1 MSGVLGIIEFKQGN
15 HLDQRIGKMGEQ
27 MCYRP
32 WYVFEK
38 FVSDT
43 SPVALGRIGIDIFN
57 KDPQPVWNTSH
68 TIALVMAGEIYSSKK
83 DGFQKGST
91 A

>member
-1 MSGVLGIIEFKQGN
+1 MGGVLGIIEFKQGN

-43 SPVALGRIGIDIFN
+43 SPVALGRIGIEF
-57 KDPQPVWNTSH
+57 
-68 TIALVMAGEIYSSKK
+68 
-83 DGFQKGST
+83 
-91 A
+91 